1 MFQLKDYEYVPGRA
15 CTISEEKVLM
25 TRRVP
30 LSRQEYAVAH
40 LSGTPLVEQMA
51 QYEDTQTNV
60 IMGSNPRVWIW
71 VTDEKGNILEI
82 NLFYQIKEL
91 GIAEVTKKVADTI
104 VGHLTGKT
112 FNIVKDRIGTFRI
125 DGLKEIIKA
134 DYQKGHEQ
142 NQ

>member
-15 CTISEEKVLM
+15 CTISEEKMLM

-30 LSRQEYAVAH
+30 LSRQEQTVSA
-40 LSGTPLVEQMA
+40 LSGRPMVERME

-71 VTDEKGNILEI
+71 VNDEAGNVLEI

-104 VGHLTGKT
+104 VGHLTGKK

-134 DYQKGHEQ
+134 DYQKHDQ
-142 NQ
+142 P

>member
-82 NLFYQIKEL
+82 NLFYQIMETVKNQINE
-91 GIAEVTKKVADTI
+91 AFV
-104 VGHLTGKT
+104 GKT
-112 FNIVKDRIGTFRI
+112 IQNTVNHRIWAT
-125 DGLKEIIKA
+125 
-134 DYQKGHEQ
+134 
-142 NQ
+142 